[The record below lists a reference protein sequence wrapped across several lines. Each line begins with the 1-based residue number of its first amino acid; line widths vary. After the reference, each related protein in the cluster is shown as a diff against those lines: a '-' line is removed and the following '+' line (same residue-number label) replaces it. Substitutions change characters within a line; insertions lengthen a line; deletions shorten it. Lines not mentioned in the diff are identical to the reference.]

1 LNSCPSKPCFNYC
14 HVFLLFIS
22 SLLTFFLRSSYLF
35 FLHFSFLFILLS
47 FGWATFSKLFVLS
60 IKYFFLQTDA
70 YCKCNWFLNL

>member
-47 FGWATFSKLFVLS
+47 FAQATFSKLSALS
-60 IKYFFLQTDA
+60 CKYFFLQTRA
-70 YCKCNWFLNL
+70 YFKCNWFLIL